1 MTPAIPTIRSP
12 LPPVPALTPTP
23 QICHIDEDL
32 SFDKGFFLAIRAIQL
47 LKKQANGRPVLV
59 GIAGPSGAGKTVFC
73 QKIQDFMP
81 GICVLSMDMYNDASM
96 LLDGNFDDPRLTD
109 YDLLLE
115 NLADLKA
122 GKTIEAPVYSF
133 KESRAR
139 GHAEPWSARR
149 ATSSS
154 SRASTP

>member
-1 MTPAIPTIRSP
+1 M
-12 LPPVPALTPTP
+12 PALTPTP

-81 GICVLSMDMYNDASM
+81 GHLRPIHGHVQRRVHA
-96 LLDGNFDDPRLTD
+96 PR
-109 YDLLLE
+109 
-115 NLADLKA
+115 
-122 GKTIEAPVYSF
+122 
-133 KESRAR
+133 R
-139 GHAEPWSARR
+139 
-149 ATSSS
+149 
-154 SRASTP
+154 